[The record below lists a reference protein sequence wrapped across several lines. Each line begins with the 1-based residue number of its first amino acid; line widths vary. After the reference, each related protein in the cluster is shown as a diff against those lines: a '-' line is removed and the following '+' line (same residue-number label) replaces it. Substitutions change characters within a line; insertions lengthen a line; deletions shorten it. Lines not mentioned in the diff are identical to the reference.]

1 MFRFSINLR
10 KRPGRPTARFSSS
23 LFCLGRRSGI
33 PVVVG
38 IIGTLLS
45 GFGEARTWVD
55 STGNPIEGDFLA
67 IKAGKVS
74 LRLEDGK
81 MVEIPLKTLSKV
93 DQEFVRKRSF
103 AAKAELVALAAKR
116 IDAAVE
122 KGLKEQKV
130 EYNEGLNDHMV
141 LRRIYLDLGGR
152 IPSYEEARDFLTSR
166 NPQKRQ
172 ELITNLLSS
181 VDYTSHNY
189 NYFAE
194 QLRIQSRFPGT
205 VLRNDVFIHW
215 LKEQIT
221 SNRPYDELV
230 RELITAEGRIWENP
244 AVGYHLR
251 DKDMKL
257 DHVAFMGKVFLGTD
271 ITCAQCHDDP
281 FSNWTQYEYYELS
294 AYLADLDTKGPK
306 PKNKAI
312 PNRKQIEQHL
322 AEKNGLDPKK
332 EEDKE
337 KLRNLVR
344 RYDRPLRDINRA
356 GEFMVRSV
364 PNREMRLP
372 ATYEYEDAVPNE
384 VVPPRV
390 LFGKEHGAAVAAL
403 TSRERLAAW
412 LTSRNNKRFAMNIAN
427 RMWAKYMGRGVAEPL
442 HNIEPRK
449 AYNPEL
455 LKVLAE
461 EMLVLDFDLKAFSWV
476 IVNTKAYNRL
486 ASRTKSSEAGPYYFS
501 GPILRRMTAEQ
512 VWDSMM
518 TLMLGDPNQFKLES
532 GEEFNDLLN
541 LAGQSPLSVD
551 VFLARIEKYNQ
562 FRPEHL
568 IVNDEGTSILNAKL
582 TPKKTG
588 AFGTNLTRPPY
599 KKGSESDEE
608 AMMALMNE
616 AKKKKILL
624 ARASELPQPSDPS
637 HFLSQ
642 FGQSQ
647 RTFVIR
653 ASSLDGSV
661 PQVMELM
668 NGYTTEILTQPGS
681 KIFLDMKNLRSNFEK
696 ANVVFTSILSRRAV
710 GNEHHLVDKEL
721 SSGDEEVFADLIWAL
736 LNTPEFLF
744 VK

>member
-1 MFRFSINLR
+1 MFRFPSKSPKHSNLQS
-10 KRPGRPTARFSSS
+10 ASS
-23 LFCLGRRSGI
+23 LSLSHSLNWIHRGL
-33 PVVVG
+33 VVAAFVAVFLTNLAEG
-38 IIGTLLS
+38 
-45 GFGEARTWVD
+45 RTWVD
-55 STGNPIEGDFLA
+55 STGNPIEADFIGL
-67 IKAGKVS
+67 KASKVA

-81 MVEIPLKTLSKV
+81 AVEMPLKALSKV
-93 DQEFVRKRSF
+93 DQEYVLKHSF

-122 KGLKEQKV
+122 KGLDEKKLQ
-130 EYNEGLNDHMV
+130 YNEGLNDHMF
-141 LRRIYLDLGGR
+141 LRRIYLDLAGR
-152 IPSYEEARDFLTSR
+152 IPSYQEARDFLASR
-166 NPQKRQ
+166 KPMKRQ
-172 ELITNLLSS
+172 ELLTKLLNS

-205 VLRNDVFIHW
+205 VLRNDAFIFW
-215 LKEQIT
+215 LKKQIQT
-221 SNRPYDELV
+221 NRPYDELV
-230 RELITAEGRIWENP
+230 RELITAEGHIWDNP
-244 AVGYHLR
+244 AVGYHFR

-294 AYLADLDTKGPK
+294 AYLSNLDTKGPK

-322 AEKNGLDPKK
+322 VQKNGLDPKNAG
-332 EEDKE
+332 DKE

-356 GEFMVRSV
+356 GEFMVRAVSDR
-364 PNREMRLP
+364 PMRLP
-372 ATYEYEDAVPNE
+372 ATYEYDDAVPNE

-390 LFGKEHGAAVAAL
+390 LFGKEQGAAVAAL

-427 RMWAKYMGRGVAEPL
+427 RMWAKYMGRGVSEPL
-442 HNIEPRK
+442 YNIDPRK

-486 ASRTKSSEAGPYYFS
+486 ASRTKSAEAEPYHFP

-518 TLMLGDPNQFKLES
+518 TLMLGDPNQFQLES
-532 GEEFNDLLN
+532 GEEFNELID
-541 LAGQSPLSVD
+541 LAGQSSPSVEEFLS
-551 VFLARIEKYNQ
+551 RIERYDK

-568 IVNDEGTSILNAKL
+568 LVNEEGISILNAKL
-582 TPKKTG
+582 TPKKSG
-588 AFGTNLTRPPY
+588 AFGTNLTRPPF
-599 KKGSESDEE
+599 KKDGMSDEV
-608 AMMALMNE
+608 AMMELMNV

-624 ARASELPQPSDPS
+624 ARASELPQPSDPA

-653 ASSLDGSV
+653 ASSLEGSV

-696 ANVVFTSILSRRAV
+696 ANVVFMSILSRRAI
-710 GNEHHLVDKEL
+710 GNEHH
-721 SSGDEEVFADLIWAL
+721 
-736 LNTPEFLF
+736 
-744 VK
+744 

>member
-1 MFRFSINLR
+1 MFHLFSDSHPQSG
-10 KRPGRPTARFSSS
+10 KPPARS
-23 LFCLGRRSGI
+23 
-33 PVVVG
+33 
-38 IIGTLLS
+38 LLS
-45 GFGEARTWVD
+45 ASLAFAAVLFSPIVSAKTWVD
-55 STGNPIEGDFLA
+55 STGNPLNGDFLGL
-67 IKAGKVS
+67 KDGKVT

-81 MVEIPLKTLSKV
+81 TTEIPLKALSKV
-93 DQEFVRKRSF
+93 DQEYVQKRSF
-103 AAKAELVALAAKR
+103 TAKAELVALAAKR

-122 KGLKEQKV
+122 KGLEKEKLK
-130 EYNEGLNDHMV
+130 YNEGLNDHMF

-152 IPSYEEARDFLTSR
+152 IPSYEEARDFLSSR

-172 ELITNLLSS
+172 ELITKLLNSI
-181 VDYTSHNY
+181 DYTSHNY
-189 NYFAE
+189 NYLAE
-194 QLRIQSRFPGT
+194 QLRIQSRVPGT
-205 VLRNDVFIHW
+205 VLRNDAFIYW
-215 LKEQIT
+215 LKEQIQT
-221 SNRPYDELV
+221 NRPWDELV
-230 RELITAEGRIWENP
+230 RELITAEGRIYDNP

-294 AYLADLDTKGPK
+294 AYLSDLEHKGAK

-312 PNRKQIEQHL
+312 PNRKQIEQYL
-322 AEKNGLDPKK
+322 AEKNNLDPKK

-344 RYDRPLRDINRA
+344 RYDRPLRDIGRA
-356 GEFMVRSV
+356 GELNVHTV
-364 PNREMRLP
+364 KNRPMKLP
-372 ATYEYEDAVPNE
+372 ATYEYEDAMPLE
-384 VVPPRV
+384 VVPPNI
-390 LFGKEHGAAVAAL
+390 LFGKEQGTAVAAL
-403 TSRERLAAW
+403 TPRERLAAW
-412 LTSRNNKRFAMNIAN
+412 LTGRDNKRFAMNIAN

-449 AYNPEL
+449 AYNREL
-455 LKVLAE
+455 LEVLAE
-461 EMLVLDFDLKAFSWV
+461 EMLVLDFDLKAFAWV

-486 ASRTKSSEAGPYYFS
+486 ASRTKSGEADPYYFQ

-518 TLMLGDPNQFKLES
+518 TLVLGDPNQFRLES
-532 GEEFNDLLN
+532 GGELNDLMD
-541 LAGQSPLSVD
+541 LAGQSPSSVEE
-551 VFLARIEKYNQ
+551 FLARLDKYNQ
-562 FRPEHL
+562 FRPEDIL
-568 IVNDEGTSILNAKL
+568 VNEEGVSILNAKL
-582 TPKKTG
+582 KTQKTG
-588 AFGTNLTRPPY
+588 AFGTNLTRPPFE
-599 KKGSESDEE
+599 KRGGKSDQE
-608 AMMALMNE
+608 AMTDLMNQ

-624 ARASELPQPSDPS
+624 ARASELPQPSDPA

-696 ANVVFTSILSRRAV
+696 ANVVFLSILSRRAV
-710 GNEHHLVDKEL
+710 GNEHHLIDKEL
-721 SSGDEEVFADLIWAL
+721 SSGGEEVFADLIWAL

>member
-1 MFRFSINLR
+1 
-10 KRPGRPTARFSSS
+10 
-23 LFCLGRRSGI
+23 
-33 PVVVG
+33 
-38 IIGTLLS
+38 
-45 GFGEARTWVD
+45 
-55 STGNPIEGDFLA
+55 
-67 IKAGKVS
+67 
-74 LRLEDGK
+74 
-81 MVEIPLKTLSKV
+81 
-93 DQEFVRKRSF
+93 
-103 AAKAELVALAAKR
+103 
-116 IDAAVE
+116 
-122 KGLKEQKV
+122 
-130 EYNEGLNDHMV
+130 
-141 LRRIYLDLGGR
+141 
-152 IPSYEEARDFLTSR
+152 
-166 NPQKRQ
+166 
-172 ELITNLLSS
+172 
-181 VDYTSHNY
+181 
-189 NYFAE
+189 
-194 QLRIQSRFPGT
+194 
-205 VLRNDVFIHW
+205 
-215 LKEQIT
+215 
-221 SNRPYDELV
+221 
-230 RELITAEGRIWENP
+230 
-244 AVGYHLR
+244 VGYHLR

-281 FSNWTQYEYYELS
+281 FSNWSQYEYYELS

-312 PNRKQIEQHL
+312 PNRKQIEQYF

-332 EEDKE
+332 AEDKE
-337 KLRNLVR
+337 KLSNLVR
-344 RYDRPLRDINRA
+344 RYDRPLRDINSA

-364 PNREMRLP
+364 PDRHMRLP
-372 ATYEYEDAVPNE
+372 ATYEYDDASPNE

-390 LFGKEHGAAVAAL
+390 LFGKEQGAAVAAL

-427 RMWAKYMGRGVAEPL
+427 RMWAKYMGRGVSEPL
-442 HNIEPRK
+442 YNIDPRK

-486 ASRTKSSEAGPYYFS
+486 ASRTKSSEADPYYFQ

-512 VWDSMM
+512 VWDSVM
-518 TLMLGDPNQFKLES
+518 TLMLGDPNQFQLKS
-532 GEEFNDLLN
+532 GEEFNELLN
-541 LAGQSPLSVD
+541 LAGQSPSSVEE
-551 VFLARIEKYNQ
+551 FLARIEKYNQ

-568 IVNDEGTSILNAKL
+568 IVNDEGTSVLNAKL

-588 AFGTNLTRPPY
+588 AFGTNLTRPSF
-599 KKGSESDEE
+599 KQGGKSDEK
-608 AMMALMNE
+608 AMMDLMNV

-624 ARASELPQPSDPS
+624 ARASELPQPSDPA

-647 RTFVIR
+647 RAFVIR
-653 ASSLDGSV
+653 ASSLEGSV

-696 ANVVFTSILSRRAV
+696 ANVVFTSILSRRAD
-710 GNEHHLVDKEL
+710 GNEHHLIDKEL
-721 SSGDEEVFADLIWAL
+721 SSGGEEVFADLIWAL